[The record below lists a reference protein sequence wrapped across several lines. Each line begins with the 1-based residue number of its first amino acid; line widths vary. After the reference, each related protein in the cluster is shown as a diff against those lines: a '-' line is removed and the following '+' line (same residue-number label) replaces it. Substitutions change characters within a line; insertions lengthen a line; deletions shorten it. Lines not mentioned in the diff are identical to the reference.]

1 MPGLG
6 RRILGGALKGVG
18 GGIVQQAQHQKKLA
32 LEEMRQGRQDDRAEA
47 TRQHQTEM
55 FGMRADRQDAQAVAG
70 REHDVNLAGIRSTGA
85 AERAAA
91 DRAAREAE
99 AERTRAHRS
108 SEAALDRSSRET
120 TAGARAA
127 DAAKRALNKPIL
139 DRTDHDGNRHYIT
152 VGEMTQRMNT
162 EKDAT
167 AKAEA
172 RAKLETAVKE
182 IADEHSSMFDIGG
195 VGKKDN
201 ASKEDIAKAVDL
213 MAADANLSPVD
224 ALNQVMGGR
233 ATGVEKGGNPDP
245 ENYPNARESGGK
257 WYIKDEQGRAREV
270 LPR

>member
-18 GGIVQQAQHQKKLA
+18 GGIIQQAQHSRQVA
-32 LEEMRQGRQDDRAEA
+32 LEELRQGRQDDRAEA

-55 FGMRADRQDAQAVAG
+55 FGMRADRQDTQAEAG
-70 REHDVNLAGIRSTGA
+70 RASTDA
-85 AERAAA
+85 RAEA
-91 DRAAREAE
+91 DRTARVDEAQ
-99 AERTRAHRS
+99 RGRKHRS

-120 TAGARAA
+120 TAGARAKQ
-127 DAAKRALNKPIL
+127 AAERAMDKPIL

-152 VGEMTQRMNT
+152 VGEMTARMNT

-201 ASKEDIAKAVDL
+201 ASKEDVGKAVDL
-213 MAADANLSPVD
+213 MAANPKLSPVD
-224 ALNQVMGGR
+224 ALNQAMQGR
-233 ATGVEKGGNPDP
+233 ATGVEQGGAETGGNPDP
-245 ENYPNARESGGK
+245 ERHPNAKMKSLGGK
-257 WYIKDEQGRAREV
+257 WYVGPDAQGKWNEV
-270 LPR
+270 TGK